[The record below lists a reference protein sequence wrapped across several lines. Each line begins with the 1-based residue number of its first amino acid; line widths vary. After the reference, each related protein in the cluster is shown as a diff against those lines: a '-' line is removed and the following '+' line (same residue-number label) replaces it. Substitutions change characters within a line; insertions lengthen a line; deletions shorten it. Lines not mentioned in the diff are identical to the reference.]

1 TVNPLNTIT
10 LTSAPGTDNQTVCIG
25 TPITNITYSTT
36 GATGATVTGLP
47 TGVTGIWAAGVVTIS
62 GSPTVSGTFNY
73 TVELTGGCGYVP
85 ANGTITVTP
94 NNTITLT
101 SASGTDNQTVCINT
115 AITNITYSTTGATGA
130 TVSGLP
136 AGVTGSWV
144 SDVVTISGS
153 PTIAGTFNYTVTLT
167 GGCGT
172 ATKTGVIK
180 VNPLNTITLTS
191 APGTDNQT
199 VCIGTPITSITYST
213 TGATGATFDDL
224 PAGVT
229 GVWAA
234 GVVTISGSPTASG
247 MFNYTVTLTGGCG
260 YVSKNGTIT
269 VTPNN
274 TITLTSASGTD
285 NQTVCIN
292 TAITNIT
299 YTTTGATGASFSN
312 LPAGVT
318 GSWAS
323 DVVTISGSPTI
334 AGTFNYTVT
343 LTGGCGNITATGV
356 IKVDPLNIITLT
368 SAPGTDN
375 QTVCIGTPITNITY
389 STTGATGATFG
400 NLPAGVTG
408 SWASDVV
415 VISGSPT
422 IAGTFNYTVTL
433 TGGCGTVTATGAITV
448 NPLNTITLTS
458 APGTDNQ
465 TVCIGTPI
473 TNITYSTT
481 GATGATFG
489 NLPAGVTGSWAS
501 DVVTIS
507 GTPTIAGTF
516 NYTVT
521 LTGGCGTAEATGTIS
536 VTPDNTITLTSV
548 AGTDNQT
555 VCISTP
561 ITNITYSTTG
571 ATGATVTGLPTGVT
585 GSWASDVVTISG
597 IPTES
602 GMFDYK
608 VELEGGCGLIS
619 STGSITVNALPVL
632 VVTDP
637 SPVCSPA
644 TVDITD
650 PAVIAGSDPGLSISY
665 WTDLAATIP
674 YLTPITAT
682 NGTYYIKGTDDIT
695 GCYDIKPVNVVVNTS
710 PSGTASATDVT
721 CQGGSDGA
729 VDLTV
734 NTGTPPFSFLWSN
747 GETSEDLSGVSAGT
761 YSVIITDAND
771 CTGLVSAT
779 VADGIGSP
787 LNVTVSVVNVL
798 CYGDLTGALDITVT
812 GGTAPYSFLWS
823 NGEISE
829 DISGVPAGEYT
840 VTVTDA
846 SGCIAVATETVS
858 QPDAPINIDMVVSN
872 VRCFGEAN
880 GSIDITVTNGT
891 PPYTF
896 LWNNGEVIEDITGLS
911 EGTYTVTVTDVNGCT
926 AIATETV
933 NEPAESLSADAV
945 VTNVLCYGESTG
957 AIDITV
963 SGGTSPYSFLWSN
976 GAITEDLNNVP
987 VGNYT
992 VTITDANGCTYISGG
1007 DITGPESGMTV
1018 SVYVTNVLCNG
1029 ANTGAIDLT
1038 VSGGILPYTFLWS
1051 NGETTEDISSVSAGQ
1066 YSVTITD
1073 LTGCRIIQ
1081 NAQITEPEKLSIVPT
1096 VIDASCPDTGDGSIT
1111 LTITGGV
1118 PPYTV
1123 LWSDG
1128 ITGTTRT
1135 TGYGIYTVIVTD
1147 INACAA
1153 ELDIEVNFTG
1163 TNCLEIPEVIT
1174 PNGDGKNDTWI
1185 IRNIEMYPNAEVLVY
1200 NRWGKLIFK
1209 TKNPAANP
1217 WDGRY
1222 KGKLVPVD
1230 SYHYI
1235 LYLNDGSKPR
1245 KGVITVIR

>member
-1 TVNPLNTIT
+1 
-10 LTSAPGTDNQTVCIG
+10 
-25 TPITNITYSTT
+25 
-36 GATGATVTGLP
+36 ATVTGLP
-47 TGVTGIWAAGVVTIS
+47 GGVAGNWA
-62 GSPTVSGTFNY
+62 
-73 TVELTGGCGYVP
+73 
-85 ANGTITVTP
+85 
-94 NNTITLT
+94 
-101 SASGTDNQTVCINT
+101 
-115 AITNITYSTTGATGA
+115 
-130 TVSGLP
+130 
-136 AGVTGSWV
+136 
-144 SDVVTISGS
+144 
-153 PTIAGTFNYTVTLT
+153 
-167 GGCGT
+167 
-172 ATKTGVIK
+172 
-180 VNPLNTITLTS
+180 
-191 APGTDNQT
+191 
-199 VCIGTPITSITYST
+199 
-213 TGATGATFDDL
+213 
-224 PAGVT
+224 
-229 GVWAA
+229 
-234 GVVTISGSPTASG
+234 
-247 MFNYTVTLTGGCG
+247 
-260 YVSKNGTIT
+260 
-269 VTPNN
+269 
-274 TITLTSASGTD
+274 
-285 NQTVCIN
+285 
-292 TAITNIT
+292 
-299 YTTTGATGASFSN
+299 
-312 LPAGVT
+312 
-318 GSWAS
+318 
-323 DVVTISGSPTI
+323 
-334 AGTFNYTVT
+334 
-343 LTGGCGNITATGV
+343 GN
-356 IKVDPLNIITLT
+356 
-368 SAPGTDN
+368 
-375 QTVCIGTPITNITY
+375 
-389 STTGATGATFG
+389 
-400 NLPAGVTG
+400 
-408 SWASDVV
+408 
-415 VISGSPT
+415 
-422 IAGTFNYTVTL
+422 
-433 TGGCGTVTATGAITV
+433 
-448 NPLNTITLTS
+448 
-458 APGTDNQ
+458 
-465 TVCIGTPI
+465 
-473 TNITYSTT
+473 
-481 GATGATFG
+481 
-489 NLPAGVTGSWAS
+489 
-501 DVVTIS
+501 VVTIS
-507 GTPTIAGTF
+507 GTPTVSGTF

-536 VTPDNTITLTSV
+536 VTPDNTITLTSA

-555 VCISTP
+555 VCINTA

-619 STGSITVNALPVL
+619 STGSITVNALPIL

-637 SPVCSPA
+637 LPVCSPA

-761 YSVIITDAND
+761 YSVIITDANN

-872 VRCFGEAN
+872 VRCFGETN

-891 PPYTF
+891 PPFTF

-926 AIATETV
+926 ANKTGTV
-933 NEPAESLSADAV
+933 NAPSAPLSADAV

-1007 DITGPESGMTV
+1007 DVTGPESGMTA

-1051 NGETTEDISSVSAGQ
+1051 NGETTEDISSVPAGQ

-1185 IRNIEMYPNAEVLVY
+1185 IRNIEMYPNAEILVY